1 MAIPP
6 GDGTAGGPSKEKRV
20 SEGIRIGIVGCG
32 RILPAVLRGV
42 RLLRES
48 GDDAVRITALCARKP
63 EDALMFRRAGEGPP
77 PREPVSTV
85 PADPLS
91 APHTYVSDVQG
102 GPPPDVY
109 SDYRAMLAAD
119 GVDAVLIL
127 TTVAAHH
134 PIALACL
141 AAGKHVLVEKPLAIS
156 VRAGRRM
163 VERARAAGLV
173 LATAEVAR
181 YRPET
186 RAARWAV
193 ETGRIGRL
201 QAVVGGGV
209 GAGDWS
215 PDRIVAN
222 TPWRHAKLLAGGGAS
237 IDIGP
242 HRFHVLR
249 YVCGDIVEVS
259 AVAAVAEPIRV
270 TRNAHGAVVHQVTNE
285 VDDLFFALLRFAN
298 GAVGQLSF
306 SWAGH
311 GQQMSLPLSYYG
323 SQGSLNGRQLT
334 RDGEIVVDV
343 VQAFERDA
351 DPALRARQFP
361 KGLQDGFALEIRDWL
376 EAIRRGG
383 ESETGGAEGLIDLA
397 ISYAVLEASLARRWV
412 GVEEVLSGSLSAYQH
427 SIDEHYGLL

>member
-1 MAIPP
+1 M
-6 GDGTAGGPSKEKRV
+6 GD
-20 SEGIRIGIVGCG
+20 GIRIGIVGCG
-32 RILPAVLRGV
+32 RILPAVLRGL

-48 GDDAVRITALCARKP
+48 GDDAFRITALCARKR
-63 EDALMFRRAGEGPP
+63 EDALMFRRRGEGPP
-77 PREPVSTV
+77 PREPVSTI

-91 APHTYVSDVQG
+91 VPHTYVSDIQP
-102 GPPPDVY
+102 GPPPEVY
-109 SDYRAMLAAD
+109 TDYRAMLAAD
-119 GVDAVLIL
+119 VVDAVLIL

-141 AAGKHVLVEKPLAIS
+141 DAGKHVLVEKPLAIS

-163 VERARAAGLV
+163 VEEARRAWLV

-186 RAARWAV
+186 RAARWSI

-201 QAVVGGGV
+201 QAVVGGGI

-215 PDRIVAN
+215 PDRIVAD
-222 TPWRHAKLLAGGGAS
+222 TPWRHVKLLAGGGAAV
-237 IDIGP
+237 DIGP

-249 YVCGDIVEVS
+249 YVCGDIAEVC
-259 AVAAVAEPIRV
+259 AVAAVAEPVRV
-270 TRNAHGAVVHQVTNE
+270 MRDAQGTVVRQVANE
-285 VDDLFFALLRFAN
+285 VDDLFFALLRFAS

-323 SQGSLNGRQLT
+323 SQGSLNGRQLA
-334 RDGEIVVDV
+334 RDNEAVADV

-361 KGLQDGFALEIRDWL
+361 GGLQDGFALEIRDWL
-376 EAIRRGG
+376 EAIRRGE

-397 ISYAVLEASLARRWV
+397 ISYAVLESSLARRWV
-412 GVEEVLSGSLSAYQH
+412 GVEEVLSGYLSAYQH
-427 SIDEHYGLL
+427 PIDEHYGLL